1 MNYGKEN
8 AAKQTAKLTGRKKRK
23 RRSAGLA
30 MIRFSLI
37 CIVSVVLAG
46 GIFAYLYAKDLI
58 DQLPD
63 VSTIDI
69 SPTGYMSTVFD
80 SDGNEIETLAS
91 TGANRTYVTLDE
103 IPIDLQHA
111 FVAIED
117 SRFYEH
123 NGIDPQGIIR
133 AAVDGVLNGFHFS
146 QGASTLTQQLLKN
159 NYFTTRT
166 SEHTKLDSINR
177 KIQE

>member
-8 AAKQTAKLTGRKKRK
+8 AAKQSARLSRRRKRK
-23 RRSAGLA
+23 RHSAGLA
-30 MIRFSLI
+30 IIRITLLCVI
-37 CIVSVVLAG
+37 SVVVAG
-46 GIFAYLYAKDLI
+46 GIVAYLYARNLI

-69 SPTGYMSTVFD
+69 SPTGYMSTVYD
-80 SDGNEIETLAS
+80 SDGKEIETLAS
-91 TGANRTYVTLDE
+91 TGANRTYVKLAQ
-103 IPIDLQHA
+103 IPEDLQHA

-133 AAVDGVLNGFHFS
+133 AGVTGVLNGFHFS
-146 QGASTLTQQLLKN
+146 QGASTLTQQLL
-159 NYFTTRT
+159 FA
-166 SEHTKLDSINR
+166 
-177 KIQE
+177 